1 MMLLRILFLVL
12 AAALL
17 ATILWALGTSSV
29 HDGFAHVTAEPW
41 GLVTFADLYL
51 GFLVAAIVI
60 AATEDRR
67 VLALLLIVGVFMLGN
82 LVTASWLAWRAPRLL
97 ARLRARD

>member
-1 MMLLRILFLVL
+1 MTPLRILFSLL
-12 AAALL
+12 ALALL
-17 ATILWALGTSSV
+17 AAIIWALETSSV
-29 HDGFAHVTAEPW
+29 HDGFARVTAEPW

-67 VLALLLIVGVFMLGN
+67 LLAMLLIVGVFMLGN
-82 LVTASWLAWRAPRLL
+82 LVTAAWFSWRAPRLI
-97 ARLRARD
+97 ARLRARP